1 MPPEAAAMPAALPL
15 PAQMP
20 AQMPV
25 PMTSRVPAHWRAP
38 LARLGAAWLGLMA
51 LFLGDWRDMAWQ
63 WWDSSTYNHILLI
76 PPILVWLVLQRAGE
90 TARLTPSAWWPGLIV
105 VAGAALLWLLGDVSG
120 LSLARQLAAVVMLQ
134 GTALALLGPRV
145 AAAQLFPLAYMLTL
159 VPFGD
164 ELIPVLQTITAKIT
178 MLMLALTQV
187 PATIDGVFI
196 TTRFGYFE
204 VAEAC
209 SGVKFLIAMVAYGLL
224 VCNVCF
230 TSWPRRAA
238 FMALSL
244 VVPVLANGVRA
255 WGTIYIAGKQ
265 GIAFAESF
273 DHIFY
278 GWVFFALVMGL
289 VMAAG
294 WRFFDRAI
302 DAPLADAAKIEA
314 SPVLGRLARMALPSG
329 AALGAIAALALG
341 GLAWSAAAN
350 RMAAPMPDLIA
361 LPLVPGWHLADQ
373 APAAEWRPL
382 HSGADHRVKARY
394 ADARGHIVDL
404 SFALYAAQ
412 GDGKEAGGFG
422 EGALPLGSR
431 WAWEAPGPAFAN
443 AQSDVI
449 QAPGP
454 VHRLTAT
461 WLRTGPLLT
470 GSNARLKLANMAD
483 RLILRARP
491 TMILI
496 LSAEAG
502 SESGAESGAKA
513 GEAPAPEA
521 AIRAFL
527 AATGPVD
534 VWMDRLAVIR

>member
-1 MPPEAAAMPAALPL
+1 MQPEIPAI
-15 PAQMP
+15 PA
-20 AQMPV
+20 V
-25 PMTSRVPAHWRAP
+25 VSLLERVPAHWRAP
-38 LARLGAAWLGLMA
+38 LVRLVVVWLGLVA

-76 PPILVWLVLQRAGE
+76 PPILVWLVLQRGAE
-90 TARLTPSAWWPGLIV
+90 TARLVPSAWWPGLIV
-105 VAGAALLWLLGDVSG
+105 VGCAMLLWVLGEFSG
-120 LSLARQLAAVVMLQ
+120 LSLARQLAVVVMLQ
-134 GTALALLGPRV
+134 GAALALLGPRV
-145 AAAQLFPLAYMLTL
+145 AAAQLFPLGYMLTL

-164 ELIPVLQTITAKIT
+164 ELIPFLQTITAKLT
-178 MLMLALTQV
+178 MIILALTQV

-209 SGVKFLIAMVAYGLL
+209 SGVKFLIAMVAYGVL

-230 TSWPRRAA
+230 QSWPRRAA
-238 FMALSL
+238 FMVLSL

-255 WGTIYIAGKQ
+255 WGTIFIAGKR

-273 DHIFY
+273 DHVFY
-278 GWVFFALVMGL
+278 GWVFFALVMAL

-302 DAPLADAAKIEA
+302 DAPLVDGAKIES
-314 SPVLGRLARMALPSG
+314 SPVLAHLARMVMPSG
-329 AALGAIAALALG
+329 AAVGAIAALALI
-341 GLAWSAAAN
+341 GLSWSAAAA
-350 RMAAPMPDLIA
+350 RIVAPMPDLIA
-361 LPLVPGWHLADQ
+361 LPEVPGWHLASE
-373 APAAEWRPL
+373 APVAEWSPL
-382 HSGADHRVKARY
+382 HTGADHRLKARY
-394 ADARGHIVDL
+394 ADGQGHVVDL

-422 EGALPLGSR
+422 EGAQPLGSH
-431 WAWEAPGPAFAN
+431 WAWEEPGPAFVN
-443 AQSDVI
+443 ARSDVI

-454 VHRLTAT
+454 IHRLAVT
-461 WLRTGPLLT
+461 WLRTDELLT
-470 GSNARLKLANMAD
+470 GSNTRLKLANMRD
-483 RLILRARP
+483 RLLLRARP
-491 TMILI
+491 TMTLI

-502 SESGAESGAKA
+502 NG
-513 GEAPAPEA
+513 PPPDA

-534 VWMDRLAVIR
+534 AWMDRMARIR

>member
-1 MPPEAAAMPAALPL
+1 MPAVAALPARL
-15 PAQMP
+15 IE
-20 AQMPV
+20 
-25 PMTSRVPAHWRAP
+25 RVPARWRAP
-38 LARLGAAWLGLMA
+38 LMRLGAVWLGLMA

-105 VAGAALLWLLGDVSG
+105 VAGAALLWLLGNVSG

-134 GTALALLGPRV
+134 GAALALLGPRV

-164 ELIPVLQTITAKIT
+164 ELIPFLQTITAKLT
-178 MLMLALTQV
+178 MLILALTQV

-230 TSWPRRAA
+230 RSWPRRAA

-255 WGTIYIAGKQ
+255 WGTIFIAGKS

-273 DHIFY
+273 DHVFY

-294 WRFFDRAI
+294 WRFFDRAV
-302 DAPLADAAKIEA
+302 DAPLVDAAKIEA
-314 SPVLGRLARMALPSG
+314 SPLLGWLARMAMPSA
-329 AALGAIAALALG
+329 AALGGIAALAFTV
-341 GLAWSAAAN
+341 LAWSAAAN
-350 RMAAPMPDLIA
+350 RIAAPMPEMIV
-361 LPLVPGWHLADQ
+361 LPVVPGWRLADQ
-373 APAAEWRPL
+373 APAAEWNPL
-382 HSGADHRVKARY
+382 HTGADHRLKARY
-394 ADARGHIVDL
+394 ADAQGHVVDL
-404 SFALYAAQ
+404 SFALYASQ

-422 EGALPLGSR
+422 EGVLPLGSR
-431 WAWEAPGPAFAN
+431 WAWEAPGPVFAN
-443 AQSDVI
+443 AKSDVI

-454 VHRLTAT
+454 VHRLAVT

-470 GSNARLKLANMAD
+470 GSNTRLKLANMQD

-496 LSAEAG
+496 LSAETGQG
-502 SESGAESGAKA
+502 SASETKL
-513 GEAPAPEA
+513 
-521 AIRAFL
+521 RAFL

-534 VWMDRLAVIR
+534 AWMDRLAVIR